1 MNRIYVILS
10 AVEVIPLTGEMPHSG
25 KRVAARL
32 RAPKQE
38 TDFRRKGISPL
49 TSFGRND
56 IVYSTLSP
64 KIL

>member
-32 RAPKQE
+32 RVPK
-38 TDFRRKGISPL
+38 
-49 TSFGRND
+49 
-56 IVYSTLSP
+56 
-64 KIL
+64 